1 MNDKTEQ
8 TVTDTLP
15 CPFCGSTKGFFV
27 VKSSTFF
34 WRVLSCRNC
43 GEGTEVRHKNDSYA
57 VDSYI
62 ADWNASAPYPAM
74 LRKEIDTLRAQLAE
88 AQRRIKEL
96 ETPTMFW
103 DFNNPEHGAF
113 GSPYYAICDGD
124 FDEGAEVSF
133 MTARALPTK
142 TVRVTRDSEGRYD
155 YEYIDAAKGEK
166 NGA

>member
-8 TVTDTLP
+8 SLTDELRLAA
-15 CPFCGSTKGFFV
+15 
-27 VKSSTFF
+27 KS
-34 WRVLSCRNC
+34 
-43 GEGTEVRHKNDSYA
+43 A
-57 VDSYI
+57 
-62 ADWNASAPYPAM
+62 APYLTAM
-74 LRKEIDTLRAQLAE
+74 IGVSHLNEAADAIDNLRTQLAE

-113 GSPYYAICDGD
+113 DSPYYAICDGD

-133 MTARALPTK
+133 TTARALPTK
-142 TVRVTRDSEGRYD
+142 TVRVTRDSEGSYD
-155 YEYIDAAKGEK
+155 YEYIDTAKGEK